1 MKTIIK
7 VLGLIVLL
15 GGVIFAASC
24 SKDSKKTCECTVSA
38 TVSGQTVYTETV
50 SGEIESGDCSD
61 AEDMPEIEQAKQA
74 LGGYGSINVSCRE
87 I

>member
-1 MKTIIK
+1 MKTAIK
-7 VLGLIVLL
+7 VLGLVVLL

-24 SKDSKKTCECTVSA
+24 SKDSKKTCECTVKVTIMGTTQSQTA
-38 TVSGQTVYTETV
+38 T
-50 SGEIESGDCSD
+50 GEIESGDCSD
-61 AEDMPEIEQAKQA
+61 AANFPELQQIKDE

>member
-7 VLGLIVLL
+7 VLGLVVLL

-24 SKDSKKTCECTVSA
+24 SKDSKKTCECTVSV
-38 TVSGQTVYTETV
+38 TVYGHTESQTVT
-50 SGEIESGDCSD
+50 GEIDSGDCSD
-61 AEDMPEIEQAKQA
+61 AEDMPEIQQAKQA
-74 LGGYGSINVSCRE
+74 LGGYGTINVSCHE